1 MERVDALTTE
11 VRALRQQIAPDGGLS
26 LSDRIEHLTEVVDH
40 QVSVIDQRTSWW
52 RAAVAVGVVVVLAVT
67 SGAFLLELRT
77 RSEIADGTGSCAPW
91 SRCSSRTLAGGS
103 RPPST
108 GGSSPIRRGCC
119 TPPTDARRGAR
130 DG

>member
-77 RSEIADGTGSCAPW
+77 RSEIADGNRKLCPLVALLIPDIGGREPTTEYG
-91 SRCSSRTLAGGS
+91 RQLADQA
-103 RPPST
+103 RLLYAAY
-108 GGSSPIRRGCC
+108 GC
-119 TPPTDARRGAR
+119 PKRSA
-130 DG
+130 